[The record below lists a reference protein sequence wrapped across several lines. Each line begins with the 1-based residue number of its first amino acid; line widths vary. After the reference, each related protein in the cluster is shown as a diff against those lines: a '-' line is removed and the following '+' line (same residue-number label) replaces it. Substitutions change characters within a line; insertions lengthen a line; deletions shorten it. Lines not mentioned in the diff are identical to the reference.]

1 MSQLLESQ
9 SLDANAWLRWTN
21 GQEGDEE
28 EATGLMIISRVPASP
43 AEKRDAIGSNS
54 QRRGSTST
62 NSSNDSSVNSNS
74 FNKYSKE
81 RVKMAR
87 LFIKHGADVNIRDA
101 RGRSALMYAS
111 CNGLNELVYYFLY
124 QAQANFQLQDAKNE
138 NALMLALAYPMVIQT
153 YLDFM
158 NDTSSRPSELF
169 WRQRNR
175 SGKSIFDL
183 AKDISG
189 TSRQS
194 LQMLTNFITNSASF
208 VSYKAPPP
216 IPVVNYASKKAEN
229 QKKTDTRGASKMT
242 NESNEQHDSRK
253 QSIVSGIEY
262 NDSLNSVNSS
272 DRSDNERLAYDLVDM
287 NMMKRSKS
295 LKEFWEKEAIDWF
308 NATSVIQSNYT
319 SSTNDSDQLQSSHQP
334 WNTSAESSASD
345 TGDSSVKLPPIPTS
359 LIRHEEWRER
369 GHSLN
374 RRTSVSLLRTVN
386 PIH

>member
-21 GQEGDEE
+21 GHEGDEE
-28 EATGLMIISRVPASP
+28 EATGLMIIARVPASP
-43 AEKRDAIGSNS
+43 AEKREAIGCTS

-87 LFIKHGADVNIRDA
+87 LFIKHGGDVNIRDA
-101 RGRSALMYAS
+101 RGRTALMYAS

-138 NALMLALAYPMVIQT
+138 NSVMLALPYPMVIQT
-153 YLDFM
+153 YLDYM
-158 NDTSSRPSELF
+158 NDTSCRPNEAF

-175 SGKSIFDL
+175 NGKSIFDL

-216 IPVVNYASKKAEN
+216 IPLVNYAKKGDNA
-229 QKKTDTRGASKMT
+229 KRSDARAASKMT
-242 NESNEQHDSRK
+242 NESMDRDSRK
-253 QSIVSGIEY
+253 QSIVSGIVY
-262 NDSLNSVNSS
+262 NDNLNLNESSS
-272 DRSDNERLAYDLVDM
+272 DGQDSLEATVDV

-308 NATSVIQSNYT
+308 NATSVIQSNYSS
-319 SSTNDSDQLQSSHQP
+319 SSTNDRDQLPSQQQQR
-334 WNTSAESSASD
+334 NTSAESSASD
-345 TGDSSVKLPPIPTS
+345 TGDSSIKLPPIPTS

>member
-1 MSQLLESQ
+1 MESQ

-21 GQEGDEE
+21 GQEGEEE

-43 AEKRDAIGSNS
+43 AEKREAIGNNS

-111 CNGLNELVYYFLY
+111 CNGLNELVYYFVY

-153 YLDFM
+153 YLDYM
-158 NDTSSRPSELF
+158 NDTSNRPSELF

-183 AKDISG
+183 AKNISG

-216 IPVVNYASKKAEN
+216 IPVVNYAKKTDN
-229 QKKTDTRGASKMT
+229 QKKCETRGKC
-242 NESNEQHDSRK
+242 SNQLTENDSRK

-262 NDSLNSVNSS
+262 NDSLNNVISS
-272 DRSDNERLAYDLVDM
+272 DRDDERLEYDLVDM

-319 SSTNDSDQLQSSHQP
+319 MSTNDHDPLQQQQQR
-334 WNTSAESSASD
+334 NTSAESSASD